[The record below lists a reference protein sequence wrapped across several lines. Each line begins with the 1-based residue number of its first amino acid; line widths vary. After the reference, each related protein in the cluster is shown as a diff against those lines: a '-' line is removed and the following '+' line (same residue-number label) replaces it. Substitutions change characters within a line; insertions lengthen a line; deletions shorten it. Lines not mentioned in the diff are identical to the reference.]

1 MAPGTLTLSS
11 SSSSS
16 SSLGMGVEDTHTTFP
31 LHLHS
36 SRMEITDTDTLLMS
50 LHTTA
55 AVESARSWSAPEMQS
70 VDCTIAS
77 AAGVADMVMVITAMA
92 MRMHHGKFK
101 SNEACM
107 MGNTSFQVRSVPS
120 PVTVLVA

>member
-1 MAPGTLTLSS
+1 MAPGTLTLIII
-11 SSSSS
+11 SSS

-92 MRMHHGKFK
+92 MRMHHGRFK

-107 MGNTSFQVRSVPS
+107 MGKTSFQVRSVPS

>member
-36 SRMEITDTDTLLMS
+36 SRMEDTDTLLMS

-70 VDCTIAS
+70 VDCTVAS

-107 MGNTSFQVRSVPS
+107 MGKTSFQVRSVPS